1 LLLKPLLACIPDLR
15 QRWHPSLLSF
25 WDLASRRTTALRIA
39 EYQKQLEDHDRD
51 AAQEL
56 DQLTTALLKKLKT
69 REPRAS
75 RRRCSSG
82 LPTASGSPGC

>member
-1 LLLKPLLACIPDLR
+1 MT
-15 QRWHPSLLSF
+15 PSLLSF
-25 WDLASRRTTALRIA
+25 GSLSSRRTTALRIA

-69 REPRAS
+69 RDADSLGFAGPLKVL
-75 RRRCSSG
+75 RR
-82 LPTASGSPGC
+82 